1 MGIEYSPCKRREGR
15 LRLLRYCVVAVL
27 VLVAIET
34 ALMVRAEEPIT
45 PIGMLLVNPSAFHR
59 KLLKVEGTV
68 KEVRPYSK
76 YEVTSVCG
84 ASFKLSDETGTIEVS
99 FRHLCQVGQEQATF
113 VNEGSRVIVEGTMEA
128 PSSVVRNPD
137 GKENE
142 FAIYARVVVPTPTGK
157 ATSLPN
163 CLQRSW

>member
-1 MGIEYSPCKRREGR
+1 MTSA
-15 LRLLRYCVVAVL
+15 LLRRC
-27 VLVAIET
+27 AIAAIT
-34 ALMVRAEEPIT
+34 MIAGAGGVTLQAEEPIT

-59 KLLKVEGTV
+59 KLLKVEGVV

-84 ASFKLSDETGTIEVS
+84 ASFKLTDNTGTIEVS
-99 FRHLCQVGQEQATF
+99 FRQLCRVGQEQATLA
-113 VNEGSRVIVEGTMEA
+113 NEDSRVIVEGSMEA

-142 FAIYARVVVPTPTGK
+142 FAIYARSVVSAG
-157 ATSLPN
+157 
-163 CLQRSW
+163 R

>member
-1 MGIEYSPCKRREGR
+1 MASYRF
-15 LRLLRYCVVAVL
+15 RYCMVAVL
-27 VLVAIET
+27 VATET
-34 ALMVRAEEPIT
+34 ALVVRAEEPIT

-76 YEVTSVCG
+76 YEVTSICG
-84 ASFKLSDETGTIEVS
+84 ASFKLTDETGTIEVS
-99 FRHLCQVGQEQATF
+99 FRQLCQVGKEQSTF

-142 FAIYARVVVPTPTGK
+142 FAIYARAVVPASTTK
-157 ATSLPN
+157 
-163 CLQRSW
+163 

>member
-1 MGIEYSPCKRREGR
+1 MAPC
-15 LRLLRYCVVAVL
+15 LFRYCLAAVL
-27 VLVAIET
+27 ILVAAGT
-34 ALMVRAEEPIT
+34 ALTVGAEEPIT

-59 KLLKVEGTV
+59 KLLKVDGVV

-76 YEVTSVCG
+76 YEVTSICG
-84 ASFKLSDETGTIEVS
+84 ASFKVTDETGTIEVS
-99 FRHLCQVGQEQATF
+99 FRQLCQVGKEQSTF

-142 FAIYARVVVPTPTGK
+142 FAIYARAVVPASTTK
-157 ATSLPN
+157 
-163 CLQRSW
+163 

>member
-1 MGIEYSPCKRREGR
+1 MMTSI
-15 LRLLRYCVVAVL
+15 VVQRWVMAVL
-27 VLVAIET
+27 IGISLV
-34 ALMVRAEEPIT
+34 VPCNVQGEEPIT

-59 KLLKVEGTV
+59 KLLKVEGVV

-84 ASFKLSDETGTIEVS
+84 ASFKLTDETGTIEVS
-99 FRHLCQVGQEQATF
+99 FRLLCQVGKEQATF

-137 GKENE
+137 GKDHEV
-142 FAIYARVVVPTPTGK
+142 AIYARTVVPASTAK
-157 ATSLPN
+157 
-163 CLQRSW
+163 